1 MMKTY
6 PKRIMAAF
14 CYSPAFDPSWDYSE
28 DALKIPVMIRH
39 AGANDS
45 NSPYGKCWETALN
58 TFHTLRSEGGLAS
71 IAFTP
76 FQNHNY
82 SFVRY
87 MALPFYESVLAKR
100 LPTGQSVYTGRTS
113 CRERVV
119 Q

>member
-45 NSPYGKCWETALN
+45 NSPYGRCWETALN
-58 TFHTLRSEGGLAS
+58 TFHKLRSECGFS
-71 IAFTP
+71 IIACTP

-87 MALPFYESVLAKR
+87 MAILFYESVHEKR
-100 LPTGQSVYTGRTS
+100 LPAAKTFTFQAMMVIPYSL
-113 CRERVV
+113 
-119 Q
+119 